1 MQKRSRQT
9 AKQGGSTPR
18 RASKPRGESAL
29 GKLARVVDAAMKDAD
44 AARKS
49 AFDPQFKRELDK
61 DRRTALSRFR
71 TVQHALEDRERLA
84 RTKSPKPKS

>member
-9 AKQGGSTPR
+9 AKQSGSKPR
-18 RASKPRGESAL
+18 RATKPRGESTL

-49 AFDPQFKRELDK
+49 AFDPQFKRELGK
-61 DRRTALSRFR
+61 DRRTTLSRFR
-71 TVQHALEDRERLA
+71 TVQHALEDRERIA
-84 RTKSPKPKS
+84 KAKSPKPKT